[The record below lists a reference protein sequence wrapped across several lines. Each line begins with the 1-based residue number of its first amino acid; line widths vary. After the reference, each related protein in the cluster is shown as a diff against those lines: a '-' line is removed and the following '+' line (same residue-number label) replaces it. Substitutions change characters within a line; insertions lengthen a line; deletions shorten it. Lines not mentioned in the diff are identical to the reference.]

1 MTLRRVYVSAPLT
14 AQAEHLE
21 LIGEEHSY
29 VTTVLRLGP
38 GDRIQLFDRWGLR
51 CDVVIE
57 AVERRRSV
65 LRVERWE
72 ASPVRPD
79 SPVDVVLMQAL
90 LKGKGFELVLQK
102 ATELGVARVVPL
114 VTERTVVEP
123 APGKVDSRVDRWQRI
138 CGEAARQC
146 GRATVPVVDAPR
158 SLSDAL
164 AMAPAGLRLGLW
176 EGERSTGLRGVLEAA
191 RAGGG
196 TGAVTL
202 VVGPEGGLG
211 WAEVEALVSA
221 GFRTVSLGARI
232 LRAETAP
239 LAALVA
245 VQLLLGDLGAAP
257 GA

>member
-1 MTLRRVYVSAPLT
+1 MTLRRVYVSAPLA

-21 LIGEEHSY
+21 LTGEEHSY
-29 VTTVLRLGP
+29 VTTVLRLGS
-38 GDRIQLFDRWGLR
+38 GDRVQLFDRWGLR

-57 AVERRRSV
+57 AVERRRSS

-123 APGKVDSRVDRWQRI
+123 APGKVDSRVGRWQRI

-146 GRATVPVVDAPR
+146 GRTTVPVVDAPR
-158 SLSDAL
+158 SLADAL

-176 EGERSTGLRGVLEAA
+176 EGERSAGLREVLEAA
-191 RAGGG
+191 RAGVA
-196 TGAVTL
+196 TTVTL
-202 VVGPEGGLG
+202 VIGPEGGLG
-211 WAEVEALVSA
+211 WAEVEAMVSA